1 MSIENITPTGNGKIV
16 TLNFNELIKEQLS
29 YFIIAISFKNI
40 MFVSATSNPMKR
52 EPTPFAVNN
61 IKTWTRKYNVSLDFT
76 KDRGKTLFI

>member
-29 YFIIAISFKNI
+29 FFIIAISFKNI

-52 EPTPFAVNN
+52 ETTPFAVNN
-61 IKTWTRKYNVSLDFT
+61 RHGGS
-76 KDRGKTLFI
+76 

>member
-1 MSIENITPTGNGKIV
+1 MISILFNKVTTIDGSLSAVSIKNITPTGNGKIV

-52 EPTPFAVNN
+52 EATPFAVNN
-61 IKTWTRKYNVSLDFT
+61 RHGGS
-76 KDRGKTLFI
+76 

>member
-16 TLNFNELIKEQLS
+16 TLNFNELIKKQLS

-52 EPTPFAVNN
+52 EATPFAVNN
-61 IKTWTRKYNVSLDFT
+61 RHGGS
-76 KDRGKTLFI
+76 